1 MFSLLFHIIQQP
13 YKRGFIAFDPHHLFL
28 LCTKLEFL
36 DPVKVRYKY
45 WPEVKEK
52 IHSERSFEDTVAV
65 LSHLLKVKWT
75 KETFVHK
82 PSKEGLTCL
91 LCSFGVSLAA
101 TSFNA
106 LVRPRKLHR
115 RVSGHL
121 QRCPATWKCNK
132 IIGKHFKKGWKKWRV
147 IRMKKCLEFGQ
158 HVLLAVY
165 FSSQLWL
172 SCEEALPWLLF
183 WISHWQNHQWTVPA
197 SSVFDIFKRS

>member
-1 MFSLLFHIIQQP
+1 MVLL
-13 YKRGFIAFDPHHLFL
+13 HLIHTISFF
-28 LCTKLEFL
+28 CTKLEFL
-36 DPVKVRYKY
+36 DPVKARYKY

-115 RVSGHL
+115 RVSDHL

-147 IRMKKCLEFGQ
+147 FRLKKMLRVWAACF
-158 HVLLAVY
+158 VSYLLVVPSLAFLWRSTTLTFALNQSLAEPPMDCANFCIWHFQEELSKHNKMLVY
-165 FSSQLWL
+165 LQ
-172 SCEEALPWLLF
+172 
-183 WISHWQNHQWTVPA
+183 
-197 SSVFDIFKRS
+197 